1 MLKHCIHSLFYNMEQ
16 TSRICRAAC
25 EKNFEEHCLMSFD
38 EYIILDTVFC
48 FPDICQRDLAKMIL
62 KGASHTSKLLALLE
76 KKGYIER
83 PIDKKGN
90 RIVKKITLTE
100 TGQKEYKVA
109 ASIAL
114 EYAEK
119 IESIIGKQQAIKCSN
134 FLNNIK
140 TKINETNDI
149 NFE

>member
-25 EKNFEEHCLMSFD
+25 EKNFEEHGLMSFD
-38 EYIILDTVFC
+38 EYIILDTVYC
-48 FPDICQRDLAKMIL
+48 FPDICQRDLARMIL

-90 RIVKKITLTE
+90 RIVKKIVLTQS
-100 TGQKEYKVA
+100 GLKEYKAA

-114 EYAEK
+114 DYAEK
-119 IESIIGKQQAIKCSN
+119 IENIIGKEQTIKCSN
-134 FLNNIK
+134 FLTDIR
-140 TKINETNDI
+140 TKINETNVID
-149 NFE
+149 FE